1 MENRVL
7 RTVAAGVVAAGGLVV
22 AAAGWSPVAAQSE
35 REGLTTA
42 QARGVFVENDRLA
55 AKSHVV
61 LVRNGRERRVSTNHE
76 FRSGDRWKLHVE
88 TNRPAF
94 AYVLHRTIPGD
105 ARRLV
110 QSRGVEVVR
119 DRDRRNRSG
128 RRDPY
133 RLLYPVTGGQP
144 VPVRPN
150 RPVRLPRGQGE
161 YFRMDNETGLEK
173 IFLVLSEE
181 RIDIR
186 KHFESDGRQ
195 RTGRRPGGS
204 GGGSIEEDVLDQLNA
219 DLVSGLSNGQTAIG
233 TGDEFES
240 YGVVVEGS
248 GGSSPFATFE
258 LNLKHVR

>member
-7 RTVAAGVVAAGGLVV
+7 RTVAGVAAAGGLVV
-22 AAAGWSPVAAQSE
+22 TAVGSSPVAAQSE
-35 REGLTTA
+35 RGGLTTVE
-42 QARGVFVENDRLA
+42 ARGVFVENDRLA

-110 QSRGVEVVR
+110 QSRGVEVIR
-119 DRDRRNRSG
+119 DEDRRNTSAA
-128 RRDPY
+128 RDPY
-133 RLLYPVTGGQP
+133 RLLYPVTQGQP

-150 RPVRLPRGQGE
+150 RPVRLPQGPRE
-161 YFRMDNETGLEK
+161 YFRMDDETGLEK
-173 IFLVLSEE
+173 IFLLLSEE

-186 KHFESDGRQ
+186 KYFESDGRQ
-195 RTGRRPGGS
+195 RTSRRPGGA
-204 GGGSIEEDVLDQLNA
+204 GGGSIEDDVLNQLNA
-219 DLVSGLSNGQTAIG
+219 DLVSGLSGGQTAIG
-233 TGDEFES
+233 TGDEVES
-240 YGVVVEGS
+240 YGVIVEGS
-248 GGSSPFATFE
+248 ENPSPFATFE

>member
-7 RTVAAGVVAAGGLVV
+7 RTVAGVVAAGGLVV
-22 AAAGWSPVAAQSE
+22 TAAGSSPVAAQSE
-35 REGLTTA
+35 RGGLTTVE
-42 QARGVFVENDRLA
+42 ARGVFVENDRLA
-55 AKSHVV
+55 AKSHVL

-76 FRSGDRWKLHVE
+76 FRSGDRWKLQVE

-105 ARRLV
+105 ARQLV

-150 RPVRLPRGQGE
+150 RPVRLPQGQGE
-161 YFRMDNETGLEK
+161 YFRMDDQTGLEK

-186 KHFESDGRQ
+186 KYFDRDGRQ

-204 GGGSIEEDVLDQLNA
+204 GGGSIEDDVLDQLNA
-219 DLVSGLSNGQTAIG
+219 DLASGSSNGQTAIG
-233 TGDEFES
+233 TGDEVES

-248 GGSSPFATFE
+248 EGSSPFATFE

>member
-7 RTVAAGVVAAGGLVV
+7 RAVAGVVTAGGLVV
-22 AAAGWSPVAAQSE
+22 TAAVSSPVAAQAE
-35 REGLTTA
+35 RGDLTTV

-55 AKSHVV
+55 ARSHVL
-61 LVRNGRERRVSTNHE
+61 LVRNGRERRVSLDHE
-76 FRSGDRWKLHVE
+76 FRSGDRWKLQVE

-94 AYVLHRTIPGD
+94 TYVLHRTIPGD

-110 QSRGVEVVR
+110 ESRGIEVIR

-133 RLLYPVTGGQP
+133 QLLYPTGGGQP
-144 VPVRPN
+144 VPLRRN
-150 RPVRLPRGQGE
+150 RPVSLPQRQGE

-173 IFLVLSEE
+173 IVLVLSEE
-181 RIDIR
+181 RVDFSKYFDR
-186 KHFESDGRQ
+186 DGRQ
-195 RTGRRPGGS
+195 RTGRPPS
-204 GGGSIEEDVLDQLNA
+204 GGGSIEDDVLDQLNA
-219 DLVSGLSNGQTAIG
+219 DLVSGLSGGQTAVG
-233 TGDEFES
+233 TGDEVES

-248 GGSSPFATFE
+248 GGSSPFTTFE